1 MFPKVLRLI
10 GEGGERVDD
19 LESIY
24 KAYFEDVRRYAL
36 RLSRDE
42 KKAEELTSD
51 VFFRAMNSLH
61 RFRGDCSIYTWLC
74 QIAKN
79 LWLDRLRS
87 EKRFSEKELPETL
100 PDETDFEQQLAD
112 TDTAWRLHRILHTLP
127 EPYKEVFSLRVF
139 GELSFKRIG
148 LLFGKSENWA
158 CVTFHRAKSKV
169 QEQWEES
176 K

>member
-1 MFPKVLRLI
+1 MKQEAYSYKKSVMFPKFLRLI

-61 RFRGDCSIYTWLC
+61 RFRGDCSVYTWLC
-74 QIAKN
+74 QIA
-79 LWLDRLRS
+79 
-87 EKRFSEKELPETL
+87 
-100 PDETDFEQQLAD
+100 A
-112 TDTAWRLHRILHTLP
+112 
-127 EPYKEVFSLRVF
+127 
-139 GELSFKRIG
+139 G
-148 LLFGKSENWA
+148 
-158 CVTFHRAKSKV
+158 
-169 QEQWEES
+169 
-176 K
+176 